1 MSRQRLRS
9 ATRGRALPPVD
20 AVAAADPRLTGLFR
34 QFGVVYEYVFD
45 YETGAVKIGDVA
57 PDGAVSML

>member
-1 MSRQRLRS
+1 
-9 ATRGRALPPVD
+9 VD